1 MFTLAWHAAV
11 FLVFTFVVYLTCLW
25 IAGKEEARER
35 RRR

>member
-11 FLVFTFVVYLTCLW
+11 FLLFTLVVYLVCIW
-25 IAGKEEARER
+25 IAGKEEERER